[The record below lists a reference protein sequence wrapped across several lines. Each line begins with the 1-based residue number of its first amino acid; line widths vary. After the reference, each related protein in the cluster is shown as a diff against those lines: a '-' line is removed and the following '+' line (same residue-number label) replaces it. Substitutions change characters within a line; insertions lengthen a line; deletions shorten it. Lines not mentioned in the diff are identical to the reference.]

1 MNGLPPVRTSARA
14 RQMPMPPIRAIFE
27 AAAAM
32 DDVVRLE
39 VGEPDFGPP
48 EWLREAHLDA
58 LRQDSSHY
66 TSFSGLL
73 ALREAIADK
82 LERENGVVRDPVS
95 EVLVTAGATGALY
108 QALQAT
114 VDPGDEVLLPA
125 PGWPQYIAST
135 QLAGGVPVFYPL
147 RAEDGFAPRAEDIA
161 RLITPRTRVLL
172 LNSPG
177 NPTGGVTDR
186 ARLEAICAVA
196 RAHDLAVLSDE
207 VYEHIRFDGQPHVSP
222 AALPGMAERTI
233 TLHSASK
240 TFAVTG
246 WRIGFAAGPAT
257 TIAPMTKIGLSTCTH
272 PSTPAQ
278 MACITAYRR
287 RSEGD
292 LAERVATLR
301 ERRDLLCDSLA
312 AMPGLRCAR
321 PAGAFYVFVNVEDTG
336 LSSEAFAWHLLRD
349 AGVAT
354 VPGVGFGPGGEGY
367 VRLSFAASRAE
378 LERGITRIH
387 AALRRLSE
395 ASC

>member
-1 MNGLPPVRTSARA
+1 MSAGTSIRA

-27 AAAAM
+27 AASRM
-32 DDVVRLE
+32 NDVVRLE

-48 EWLREAHLDA
+48 AWLREAYIDA

-73 ALREAIADK
+73 ALREAMAAK
-82 LERENGVVRDPVS
+82 LLRENGVHRDPAT

-108 QALQAT
+108 QALQAA

-125 PGWPQYIAST
+125 PGWPQYMASI

-147 RAEDGFAPRAEDIA
+147 HAAEGFAPRPEEIA

-177 NPTGGVTDR
+177 NPSGGVLSPTQLLALAAL
-186 ARLEAICAVA
+186 AREHNL
-196 RAHDLAVLSDE
+196 LVLSDE
-207 VYEHIRFDGQPHVSP
+207 VYEHIRFDGHAHTSI
-222 AALPGMAERTI
+222 ASLPGMAERTI

-246 WRIGFAAGPAT
+246 WRIGFAAGPASH
-257 TIAPMTKIGLSTCTH
+257 IAPMTKIGLSTCTH

-278 MACITAYRR
+278 LACVTAYRR
-287 RSEGD
+287 NTEGD
-292 LAERVATLR
+292 LSRMVEILR
-301 ERRDLLCDSLA
+301 QRRDFLCDSLA
-312 AMPGLRCAR
+312 AMPGIRCVR
-321 PAGAFYVFVNVEDTG
+321 PAGAFYVFANIEGTG
-336 LSSEAFAWHLLRD
+336 FSSEGFAWHLLRN

-354 VPGVGFGPGGEGY
+354 VPGVGFGPGGEGF
-367 VRLSFAASRAE
+367 VRLSFAASMQD
-378 LERGITRIH
+378 LERGVERIQR
-387 AALRRLSE
+387 AL
-395 ASC
+395 

>member
-1 MNGLPPVRTSARA
+1 MIGEVRERSSSRA

-27 AAAAM
+27 AASRM

-48 EWLREAHLDA
+48 AWLREAHIDA
-58 LRQDSSHY
+58 LRRDTSHY

-73 ALREAIADK
+73 ALREAIAEK
-82 LERENGVVRDPVS
+82 LERDNDVRRDPVT

-114 VDPGDEVLLPA
+114 IDPGDEVLIPA
-125 PGWPQYIAST
+125 PGWPQYIASV

-147 RAEDGFAPRAEDIA
+147 HAAEGFAPRVEEVR
-161 RLITPRTRVLL
+161 RLITPRTRAIL

-177 NPTGGVTDR
+177 NPTGGVLAADR
-186 ARLEAICAVA
+186 LAALAALACDA
-196 RAHDLAVLSDE
+196 DLLVLSDE
-207 VYEHIRFDGQPHVSP
+207 VYEHIRFDGQPHISP
-222 AALPGMAERTI
+222 ASLPGLAERTI

-246 WRIGFAAGPAT
+246 WRIGFAAGPAAH
-257 TIAPMTKIGLSTCTH
+257 IGPMTKIGLSTCTH

-278 MACITAYRR
+278 LACVTAYRR
-287 RSEGD
+287 RAEGD
-292 LAERVATLR
+292 LAAMVATLR
-301 ERRDLLCDSLA
+301 ERRDFLCDGLA
-312 AMPGLRCAR
+312 SIPGLRCVR

-336 LSSEAFAWHLLRD
+336 MDSERFAWHLLRN

-354 VPGVGFGPGGEGY
+354 VPGVGFGPGGEGF
-367 VRLSFAASRAE
+367 VRLSFAAARTE
-378 LERGITRIH
+378 LERGLDRIRR
-387 AALRRLSE
+387 ALTPL
-395 ASC
+395 AVD